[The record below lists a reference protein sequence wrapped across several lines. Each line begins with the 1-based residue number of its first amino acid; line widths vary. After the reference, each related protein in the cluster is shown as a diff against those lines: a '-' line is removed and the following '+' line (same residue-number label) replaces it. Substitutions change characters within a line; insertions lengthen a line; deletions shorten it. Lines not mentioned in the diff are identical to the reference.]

1 MTRSSESD
9 VLSPSGEQVV
19 IDSERLEFRWKG
31 IRRNSLGMSV
41 LPVRSELSLPPWFD
55 LRANIGHAGGPF
67 GEVAFGV
74 VVDTVATVRVSADP
88 LSDPDVAVWG
98 EFVDLVEWV
107 HGEAI
112 LGDLMHRGLQVRGDL
127 WALSALDAVIEHI
140 PRNDEALE
148 VMRTIAARS
157 LPTPGRSVR
166 GRG

>member
-19 IDSERLEFRWKG
+19 IDSERLEFTWKG

-41 LPVRSELSLPPWFD
+41 LPVRSELSLPSWFD
-55 LRANIGHAGGPF
+55 
-67 GEVAFGV
+67 
-74 VVDTVATVRVSADP
+74 
-88 LSDPDVAVWG
+88 
-98 EFVDLVEWV
+98 VEWV